1 MNKKKKEGCVIINNN
16 ITNNIGSINGDNN
29 IIQAGINNTNNIK
42 TDNELKNITEK
53 LIAEILKAQDRNT
66 EINEAIETIK
76 EIAKNPR
83 KESKSKLKMVC
94 SGLNTILGTLSN
106 ASSVLP
112 KLEAFK
118 DYIENMLS

>member
-53 LIAEILKAQDRNT
+53 LIAEILKAQDRNP

-76 EIAKNPR
+76 EIAKNPS
-83 KESKSKLKMVC
+83 KESKSKLKMAC

-118 DYIENMLS
+118 DYIIS